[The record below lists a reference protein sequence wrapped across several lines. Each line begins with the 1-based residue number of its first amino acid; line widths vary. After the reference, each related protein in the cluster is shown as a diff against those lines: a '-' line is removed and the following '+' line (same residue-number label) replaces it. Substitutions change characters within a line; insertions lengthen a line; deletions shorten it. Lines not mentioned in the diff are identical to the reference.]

1 MTGEA
6 SGNGVR
12 PTEEVLRQRLIARR
26 SDYERARGETSL
38 GGRLNRRGTGR
49 HQGPGAEGTAGRHL
63 RDFAGRRPVT
73 AYLSMATV
81 AGLLFGGL
89 ALTLS
94 GGSDTAP
101 PVRLA
106 DAQQATSSR
115 TDAAAIA
122 PDAADRPG
130 ADLAAETASAPPAA
144 ALRDEVAAIASPATK
159 APAETA
165 ARLRPASSDLLASTP
180 TAREPV
186 IADEAAAAL
195 ALRLPPADATL
206 AMQEVPDRLLTTG
219 SILPAEESPVPA
231 SGLPP
236 QSAEDGGAAA
246 SADMPPEDGLDT
258 SEAPAEAAVADEEV
272 AALDEA
278 AGAPRS
284 ATVNASVNMRE
295 AADNDATILAVLPRG
310 SAVEIIGCD
319 LWCEVA
325 AAGKRGYVFKRFVD
339 GVDG

>member
-6 SGNGVR
+6 PGNGVR

-26 SDYERARGETSL
+26 SDYERTRGEASL
-38 GGRLNRRGTGR
+38 GGRLHRRGTER
-49 HQGPGAEGTAGRHL
+49 HLGPGTALSAGRGL
-63 RDFAGRRPVT
+63 RDFAARRPVT
-73 AYLSMATV
+73 AYLSVAAV

-94 GGSDTAP
+94 GGGETAS

-106 DAQQATSSR
+106 EAQHAMASR

-122 PDAADRPG
+122 SDAAERP
-130 ADLAAETASAPPAA
+130 AAEVAAEAASGPPPA
-144 ALRDEVAAIASPATK
+144 ALRDEVAAIAPPAPA

-165 ARLRPASSDLLASTP
+165 ARLRPASSDLLASQP
-180 TAREPV
+180 AQESI

-206 AMQEVPDRLLTTG
+206 AMEEVPDRLLTTG
-219 SILPAEESPVPA
+219 SILPAEEPRVPA

-236 QSAEDGGAAA
+236 QSAEDGGAAEG
-246 SADMPPEDGLDT
+246 ADMPPEDGLDT
-258 SEAPAEAAVADEEV
+258 SDSPAEAAVPNEAV
-272 AALDEA
+272 AALSEA
-278 AGAPRS
+278 DSARRS